1 MILKVFFAM
10 MLAKGKIIYPL
21 LIKSTCTIYNVNFI
35 IKSYNNITNPIVF
48 FDLISCLE
56 KRAMEQCR
64 SFPGPK
70 VSKITINISD
80 PINM

>member
-1 MILKVFFAM
+1 M

-21 LIKSTCTIYNVNFI
+21 LIKSTCTIYDVSFI
-35 IKSYNNITNPIVF
+35 IKSYNNSITNPIDV

-70 VSKITINISD
+70 VSEITINISD
-80 PINM
+80 PINL